1 MILPCDCG
9 AKLKIDNTKI
19 AGGGVRVRCPRCGT
33 ILTAARESTEPAAAS
48 PAGTRRVPQS
58 TTASPTPGGALV
70 LVAHENEEA
79 RAMVRDI
86 LVEEGF
92 NVDTAADGTEAL
104 QKAIENK
111 PQVLLVDVGLPGIYG
126 FELCGRLKDD
136 DQTNFIKVIL
146 LTSAYDVS
154 RYKRTPASLYGA
166 DDYIEKHEITEY
178 LTLKIRKLLYPEM
191 FEEASSSNAAPVT
204 TSTIPSDTKG
214 YEFSPESLLH
224 DEPNA
229 ATPESSKDSRGAAGQ
244 GDGPSGGEPSSW
256 LDTFIQQA
264 QDGSAMAPDSFTLES
279 SVFQE
284 AGGTIQ
290 DVDESDPEAVAK
302 AKRFAR
308 IIVSDIAL
316 YNQEAVQ
323 DGIQNGTFF
332 ELLQDDITEGRQL
345 YEKRVPEA
353 VRSGNDFYQ
362 DAFDNFI
369 AAQKRIVR

>member
-9 AKLKIDNTKI
+9 AKLKIDNAKI

-33 ILTAARESTEPAAAS
+33 ILTATRESVEPAAAS
-48 PAGTRRVPQS
+48 SPGAHPGPQS
-58 TTASPTPGGALV
+58 STRSKAPDGALV
-70 LVAHENEEA
+70 LVAHESEEA

-92 NVDTAADGTEAL
+92 TVDTAADGTEAL
-104 QKAIENK
+104 QKAMESK

-136 DQTNFIKVIL
+136 EQTNFIKVIL
-146 LTSAYDVS
+146 LTSAYDIS

-191 FEEASSSNAAPVT
+191 FEEASSSDAPPVQI
-204 TSTIPSDTKG
+204 STGPPDAGG

-224 DEPNA
+224 DESNA
-229 ATPESSKDSRGAAGQ
+229 AAPELSMVSGGAAGQ
-244 GDGPSGGEPSSW
+244 GAEPSSW

-284 AGGTIQ
+284 TEGSISN
-290 DVDESDPEAVAK
+290 VDESDPEAVAK

-332 ELLQDDITEGRQL
+332 ELLQDDIADGRQL